1 MVLSDDLR
9 VRLAGLAVCAGL
21 ALGLWGALAQDP
33 FADWGGSEG
42 LAASVNDAAITQD
55 DLTLAIEAV
64 ASDKRNE
71 MTQADRDRILGRLID
86 EELLIQRGVEIGLVD
101 SDNTVRKAIVNAMIV
116 SILTDAAEA
125 EATEPQLRALYAESP
140 ALFSG
145 AGRYQ
150 VSQIFLRSGTD
161 LEDRVA
167 AVTGELAAGTAFS
180 VVKDRFGDPATI
192 ALPSSAL
199 PANKLREYTGPSA
212 IAAIT
217 SLDPGAHTGP
227 VPVPG
232 GVAVFKLL
240 ASEPGTPRPFDQ
252 VRGLVAAEYVR
263 RRDDTALRTYLD
275 WLWQR
280 ADIEPTEGFT
290 AQPESFK

>member
-1 MVLSDDLR
+1 MSDHLR
-9 VRLAGLAVCAGL
+9 VRLAGLAVCLGL

-42 LAASVNDAAITQD
+42 LAASVNDAAITRD

-71 MTQADRDRILGRLID
+71 MTQADRDRILSRLID

-116 SILTDAAEA
+116 SILTDAAE
-125 EATEPQLRALYAESP
+125 TEPTEQQLHALYSESP

-150 VSQIFLRSGTD
+150 VSQIFLRNGTD
-161 LEDRVA
+161 LDDRVA
-167 AVTGELAAGTAFS
+167 AVTKELAAGTDFS
-180 VVKDRFGDPATI
+180 RVRTARGDPATI
-192 ALPSSAL
+192 DLPASAL

-212 IAAIT
+212 VAAIST
-217 SLDPGAHTGP
+217 LDPGAHTGP

-232 GVAVFKLL
+232 GMAFFKLL

-252 VRGLVAAEYVR
+252 VRGLVAAEHAR

-280 ADIEPTEGFT
+280 ADIEPAEGFT

>member
-1 MVLSDDLR
+1 MDGQQQSLAFLKMLTPEAAEDVLARMKPGVAEKLR
-9 VRLAGLAVCAGL
+9 ESLTAEAEVPIDAGRRAIRRFDEML
-21 ALGLWGALAQDP
+21 ALLHKSGAPLTQMLGQPGLKIA
-33 FADWGGSEG
+33 
-42 LAASVNDAAITQD
+42 
-55 DLTLAIEAV
+55 
-64 ASDKRNE
+64 
-71 MTQADRDRILGRLID
+71 
-86 EELLIQRGVEIGLVD
+86 EEH
-101 SDNTVRKAIVNAMIV
+101 
-116 SILTDAAEA
+116 DAAEA